1 MWFSGDC
8 NWMCTH
14 WSTNVPLAP
23 HNTINGGN
31 YKKERINGRE
41 IRKRGGE
48 WNSRKECGRFGDS
61 WDCCLLALMVSQEF

>member
-8 NWMCTH
+8 KWMCTH

-31 YKKERINGRE
+31 YKKEGINGRE
-41 IRKRGGE
+41 IRKRGKE
-48 WNSRKECGRFGDS
+48 WTHWKEREGFGNG
-61 WDCCLLALMVSQEF
+61 WYCCLLAITAS